1 MNDRGAAD
9 GRPGASPPFDAG
21 GTTAVVT
28 GAAGGIGIAL
38 VRELAGRGA
47 ATVVAADLD
56 DSHTRAVARAVDGEF
71 DDCRILGVGLDVSD
85 PHATMELVESVEA
98 EQGGIDLWCA
108 NAGIGTLEGIESD
121 PATWQRVWEVNLMA
135 HVHAAAVL
143 VPRWVE
149 RGRGHLLVTA
159 SAAGLLSN
167 LGDAPYSTTKHAA
180 VAFAEWVA
188 ITHGEQGVGVTCLC
202 PQGVRTPMVFGAE
215 ADEFAALRRGA
226 GDTATGGG
234 TSDRAAPDEPDR
246 DGAMAIAAVRSLE
259 VLEPR
264 EVAAVALDALEAGR
278 FLALPHPEVAA
289 YEQARAADH
298 DRWIAGMRRL
308 QRALSGG

>member
-9 GRPGASPPFDAG
+9 GPQGASPPFDAG

-143 VPRWVE
+143 VPRWAE

-234 TSDRAAPDEPDR
+234 DTATGGDDTATSGGTSDRAAPDEPDR
-246 DGAMAIAAVRSLE
+246 DGAIAIAAVRSLE

-264 EVAAVALDALEAGR
+264 EVAAVAVDALEAGR
-278 FLALPHPEVAA
+278 FLARPHPEVAA
-289 YEQARAADH
+289 
-298 DRWIAGMRRL
+298 
-308 QRALSGG
+308 